1 MLLDSS
7 SAYALDKMV
16 EPKYR
21 LNYFT
26 ASFEWLNRYVHADE
40 EERGLQ
46 SSDFQSYGCCIVIS
60 IKHTLKFLQAST
72 NMDDIIS
79 VLQVSHPGTSKSQ
92 FSTSLVSAPGLGL
105 IFDVPSENAR
115 LPSLYS
121 GSVPCQNP
129 AVHWSGKGLRHHSS
143 SQSTDSQSES
153 DPECS
158 EATALRE
165 SSFSE
170 AGKHSDSYVVHLPCF
185 SPEITEAIK
194 AYRLCLPPS
203 SVLVAYVDHPRTAVI
218 FLSDTEASSHMLQK
232 RVLVACLE
240 ALEADGVAQ
249 VYVAV
254 RKAPNEVGTCA
265 ASALLK
271 TLMFL
276 GFEMFNPGSVSPELA
291 CLTIDYRLLF
301 TNLRE

>member
-1 MLLDSS
+1 
-7 SAYALDKMV
+7 MV
-16 EPKYR
+16 ESKYQR
-21 LNYFT
+21 NYFF
-26 ASFEWLNRYVHADE
+26 AYFERLDRHVHASGE
-40 EERGLQ
+40 EQ
-46 SSDFQSYGCCIVIS
+46 SLDFQPFGCCIMSS
-60 IKHTLKFLQAST
+60 INTLEFLQVINKHEKYHQRT
-72 NMDDIIS
+72 PN
-79 VLQVSHPGTSKSQ
+79 QVSRTFKSQ
-92 FSTSLVSAPGLGL
+92 FSTNLVSAPGLGL

-121 GSVPCQNP
+121 GSVPCQNS

-170 AGKHSDSYVVHLPCF
+170 TGKHSNSYVVHLPCF
-185 SPEITEAIK
+185 SPDITEAIK

-203 SVLVAYVDHPRTAVI
+203 SVLVAYVDHPRSAVI

-240 ALEADGVAQ
+240 ALEADGVAR

-254 RKAPNEVGTCA
+254 RKSPNEVGTCA
-265 ASALLK
+265 TSALLK